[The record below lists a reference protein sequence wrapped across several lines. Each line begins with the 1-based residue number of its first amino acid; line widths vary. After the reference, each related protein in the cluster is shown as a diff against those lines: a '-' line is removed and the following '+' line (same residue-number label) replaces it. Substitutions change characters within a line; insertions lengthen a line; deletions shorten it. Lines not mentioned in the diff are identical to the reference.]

1 VEDSVP
7 DQPDR
12 EDMAESSAST
22 VSDTAAVSGE
32 PSPKPLAAVLVQPVD
47 DGALAVFAKRTRL
60 AEDRLAEVLSAYRQ
74 LKTDTESYRERA
86 TRSVE
91 RRFENRHERL
101 LVKFIDILD
110 SFDRA
115 LEAAEKTYA
124 GAPLIEGLILV
135 RTQLLQTLQQEG
147 LERIPVLG
155 LPFDPHV
162 SEAMSTEST
171 EDPERAGMVV
181 KEYLRGYRFNGKL
194 VRPSRV
200 VVAQYVPATTATTT
214 GPEETSLV
222 SVEIAADDHPEP
234 PHPTPLDDEAGLA
247 AADAADEGPSLE
259 EIVARAEAQQALFH
273 EAFSE
278 AKPAAAPALEA
289 ARGEDDEP

>member
-1 VEDSVP
+1 MP
-7 DQPDR
+7 DQPD
-12 EDMAESSAST
+12 EEMAESGGPSAPDGAGVAPES
-22 VSDTAAVSGE
+22 
-32 PSPKPLAAVLVQPVD
+32 LAAALVQPVD
-47 DGALAVFAKRTRL
+47 EGALAVFAKKTRL
-60 AEDRLAEVLSAYRQ
+60 AEDRLAEVLAAYRQ

-135 RTQLLQTLQQEG
+135 RTQLLQALQQEG

-155 LPFDPHV
+155 LSFDPHV
-162 SEAMSTEST
+162 SEAMSTEPT
-171 EDPERAGMVV
+171 EEAERDGIVV

-200 VVAQYVPATTATTT
+200 VVAQYVPAA
-214 GPEETSLV
+214 PEETAATAATPAS
-222 SVEIAADDHPEP
+222 IAVDDHPEP
-234 PHPTPLDDEAGLA
+234 LRPTPLDGDDEAGLA

-278 AKPAAAPALEA
+278 GEPDTAGPTPESTHDGENKP
-289 ARGEDDEP
+289 